1 MGSATRGRDRCCSII
16 LCRHGSLSRMDS
28 VSCSCEAEYL
38 VRLVGGFHGAGGL
51 GEGFGLRRQRELTAS
66 QPVNF

>member
-1 MGSATRGRDRCCSII
+1 
-16 LCRHGSLSRMDS
+16 MDS
-28 VSCSCEAEYL
+28 VSCNHEAGYL
-38 VRLVGGFHGAGGL
+38 VQLVGGFHGAGRL